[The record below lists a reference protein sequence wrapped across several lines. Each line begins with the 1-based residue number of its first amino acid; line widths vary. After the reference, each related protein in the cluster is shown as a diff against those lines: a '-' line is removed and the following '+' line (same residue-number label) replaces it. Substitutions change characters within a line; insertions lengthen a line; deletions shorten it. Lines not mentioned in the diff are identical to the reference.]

1 MGGFLGRAVSDST
14 PTRTPHFDRL
24 VPTAGHDLL
33 PVGREG
39 HGVDPLAV
47 GVRLLALQ
55 SQGGRIYRQGGTRQ
69 FTFKAGS

>member
-1 MGGFLGRAVSDST
+1 MVSGST
-14 PTRTPHFDRL
+14 LACIPNFEGLVVGTRNDR
-24 VPTAGHDLL
+24 L

-39 HGVDPLAV
+39 HGADLAAV